1 MADKKK
7 VYSIVINGL
16 KESVDLVDSLN
27 NQLKDLEKNINAVKD
42 KTIKIKGEV
51 EVSNMPEQKVVVGG
65 GSSGSAESTNSAKT
79 AVEKEK
85 QLAIEKQITAEIKAQ
100 GQYQAMQ
107 LPEYKEKYNTISN
120 TKEAI
125 KEQKKELEAAAAAER
140 LGLDISKE
148 HANTIAAMKSELSD
162 LKKVRELVDPN
173 DAETMKKIQERA
185 LELETILKSI
195 ESEAGVYSRNVGNY
209 PQLLKQSTQ
218 EWENIQKIIASL
230 SEKLK
235 NATPGTDEY
244 DKLKSELELAEKYAQ
259 RLDERLG
266 DIKNNLNEV
275 NQTGIKIDVGGKERE
290 FNSLKDAVKTLTKE
304 LQEMTLAGKENTEE
318 FEVTIEALGKVKTAI
333 SQASGEINS
342 YVGGAKALNDT
353 IEIMQ
358 GLSGLASIGVGLQG
372 LFGGVNQETDEALRK
387 FAQLTLV
394 MQGLANEQKAIKDG
408 TSIWGNTLKST
419 WEWLDKIGN
428 IKLFGKWGPS
438 INGVIDSL
446 KRATNTTKSWVD
458 QLNAAAGFK
467 DFSKLAGNLD
477 NLSAKISV
485 EFDKEGTTEK
495 VKQQLTEMQKGLNDI
510 LTLKLR
516 YEADQKG
523 IDTVMSKLD
532 GVIKSAQD
540 DIDELNKKK
549 INIQL
554 SDGSEEEIAEI
565 DEQIQQIQSG
575 IQAIEGQKIELTTGD
590 SNRELSSLEI
600 TIKNIDE
607 SLKNLDKNDPNAEKY
622 KELAEQFKEVA
633 TEAVNAQKSTT
644 GWISSFGKIP
654 VIGKASVVTLNAVSV
669 ALKTVATSIKA
680 VAKATIILAVVQAAF
695 EVLEPVIEAVGNAAR
710 AVFGIFGKGIDIVK
724 SFFGAV
730 GATAGQTQA
739 SVDSLNTSLEQS
751 EDRLSKFN
759 KQVER
764 LQKAGVLNNVDAG
777 ALKLQKLGLTASQS
791 GLELQKFIT
800 TVDNLDKALK
810 DNLNT
815 IGAWYEKL
823 FTSGEKGIDGFIN
836 RWEQLKKAVEA
847 GTDEIEQSGG
857 SWIKG
862 WWYTASDAVDDFTD
876 ANKAMLQDLSNAIQ
890 KIDFSNPEKAVK
902 EFDKLFQG
910 EIGNARD
917 YAYRN
922 IDKLFPEEPWAQ
934 MLKARLDATKSF
946 LDQYRDMMA
955 ETGDITAQLHKD
967 AAKQIRDNTTAALP
981 QNQREIQQLKD
992 QRADELE
999 AMKKQGYALEDE
1011 RKLEASINAKYDRME
1026 SDRRSARLKGIGK
1039 SGDDEYN
1046 IMKQIRDNLL
1056 TLQKE
1061 GLDKEVQ
1068 RLENQR
1074 ADELHNAEKAGKKR
1088 GELIASINAKY
1099 DKIIAD
1105 KKAEWYKNQLK
1116 QQKDFNKEMI
1126 KMAQEAAEELLEI
1139 QNAAALNNINRGL
1152 DQAENTNVKR
1162 TATISYDTNIDTSTM
1177 SFEDNDKNLENQKKY
1192 YQEMLK
1198 AQSEYIAEK
1207 TKLQLEESLTN
1218 EEQLKQQ
1225 AEREYR
1231 QRLESNKEWQEKQL
1245 EELNKA
1251 AQDGLVTEED
1261 YHERLD
1267 QLTQTYQIANADT
1280 YEAYQ
1285 TKLNELTKN
1294 GEQER
1299 NTIITQGR
1307 QEQQRIND
1315 EANQKAIS
1323 AIQEYYN
1330 EIADIADREQKK
1342 NMNRH
1347 TGLFNYS
1354 AEKERLEKV
1363 KAGYEKVMA
1372 DLEADYEKLKE
1383 QYNAG
1388 DIDFDQFQNGKK
1400 QIEDLKKQ
1408 AKKAAEETSESLSD
1422 LFQNWAGSVNDFASK
1437 IASQFQEMFST
1448 FQNIQSLMLDA
1459 EQNQLDKEQEIL
1471 DKQKD
1476 AVDKAYEKQAEI
1488 VERYR
1493 DKINDTEDELK
1504 NARGERREALI
1515 DSLAKQREAYL
1526 AETATL
1532 KQQEIEKEKIAKKE
1546 EQLKKKQDALEKK
1559 RKKQQQ
1565 AASIVNAIINT
1576 ALGVTQALASWPP
1589 PASYAL
1595 AAAVGALGAVEISLI
1610 ASQKYA
1616 KGGLIEGPDHAH
1628 GGVKV
1633 QTKKGIAE
1641 VEGNEYIV
1649 NKKTTTE
1656 NLSLIEFVN
1665 SKKRRLNL
1673 DDFVEFYSG
1682 KAKNVKKPG
1691 SSLKF
1696 ADGGTMPELT
1706 DYSDY
1711 QVNQPVVV
1719 DLTIDSKVSTVD
1731 IINSIDRVTQTRVLA
1746 GLQ

>member
-1 MADKKK
+1 MADKKR

-27 NQLKDLEKNINAVKD
+27 NQLKELEKNINAVKD

-51 EVSNMPEQKVVVGG
+51 EVTNMPEQKVVVGG
-65 GSSGSAESTNSAKT
+65 GSTGGSSEKNTSVEAQKT
-79 AVEKEK
+79 LE
-85 QLAIEKQITAEIKAQ
+85 IEKQKLAAIKAQ
-100 GQYQAMQ
+100 VQAEAALNEEYQEA
-107 LPEYKEKYNTISN
+107 YKKTLEQKEALKETKKEIETAAANQRILNDAAGNYSN
-120 TKEAI
+120 T
-125 KEQKKELEAAAAAER
+125 
-140 LGLDISKE
+140 
-148 HANTIAAMKSELSD
+148 MKGMKQELSD
-162 LKKVRELVDPN
+162 LKKVRDSLDLAKPEEV
-173 DAETMKKIQERA
+173 ARFKEIQDRA
-185 LELETILKSI
+185 LELETLLKSI
-195 ESEAGVYSRNVGNY
+195 ESEAGVFSRNVGNY
-209 PQLLKQSTQ
+209 PQLLKQATT
-218 EWENIQKIIASL
+218 EWDNVQKIIGTL
-230 SEKLK
+230 SDKLSK
-235 NATPGTDEY
+235 MTPGTEGY
-244 DKLKSELELAEKYAQ
+244 DKVKSELEQAEKYAQ
-259 RLDERLG
+259 KLDERLG

-275 NQTGIKIDVGGKERE
+275 NATGIKIDVGGKERE

-333 SQASGEINS
+333 SQTSGEINS

-372 LFGGVNQETDEALRK
+372 LFGGMNEETDEALRK

-394 MQGLANEQKAIKDG
+394 MQGLANEQKAIQDG
-408 TSIWGNTLKST
+408 TSIWGNTLKSV

-446 KRATNTTKSWVD
+446 KKATNTTKSWVD
-458 QLNAAAGFK
+458 QLNAAVGFK
-467 DFSKLAGNLD
+467 DFSKLADNLD

-523 IDTVMSKLD
+523 IDSVMSKLD
-532 GVIKSAQD
+532 GVIKNAQD

-549 INIQL
+549 IDIQL
-554 SDGSEEEIAEI
+554 SGGSEEEIAEI
-565 DEQIQQIQSG
+565 DEQIQGIQSG
-575 IQAIEGQKIELTTGD
+575 IQAIEEQKIQLTTGD
-590 SNRELSSLEI
+590 SQRELSDLEL

-607 SLKNLDKNDPNAEKY
+607 SLKNLNKNDPNAEKY

-633 TEAVNAQKSTT
+633 SEAVNAQKSTT
-644 GWISSFGKIP
+644 GFVSFLGKIP
-654 VIGKASVVTLNAVSV
+654 VIGKAAAIGLNGVSV
-669 ALKTVATSIKA
+669 ALKGVAVAIKT

-695 EVLEPVIEAVGNAAR
+695 EALEPVIEAVGNAAR
-710 AVFGIFGKGIDIVK
+710 AVFGLFGQGIDMVR

-764 LQKAGVLNNVDAG
+764 LQKAGVLSNVDAG

-810 DNLNT
+810 DNLGA
-815 IGAWYEKL
+815 IGAWYE
-823 FTSGEKGIDGFIN
+823 SGEKNVDGMIK

-847 GTDEIEQSGG
+847 GTDEVEQGG
-857 SWIKG
+857 SG
-862 WWYTASDAVDDFTD
+862 WGLWYTASDAVDDFTD
-876 ANKAMLQDLSNAIQ
+876 ANKAMLQDLANQIQ
-890 KIDFSNPEKAVK
+890 KIDFSKPEDAVK
-902 EFDKLFQG
+902 AFDKLFQG

-934 MLKARLDATKSF
+934 MLKARLDATKNF
-946 LDQYRDMMA
+946 LEQYRDMMA
-955 ETGDITAQLHKD
+955 ETGDLTAQLHKD
-967 AAKQIRDNTTAALP
+967 AAKQIRDNMAAALP
-981 QNQREIQQLKD
+981 EAQRERAQLKNQRE
-992 QRADELE
+992 DEIE
-999 AMKKQGYALEDE
+999 NMKKQGYALEDE

-1026 SDRRSARLKGIGK
+1026 SDRRKARLKSTSK
-1039 SGDDEYN
+1039 SGEDEYN
-1046 IMKQIRDNLL
+1046 ILKQIRDNLL
-1056 TLQKE
+1056 TLQAE
-1061 GLDKEVQ
+1061 GLEKEKQ
-1068 RLENQR
+1068 KLKN
-1074 ADELHNAEKAGKKR
+1074 AMDDELNSAKKAGKLR
-1088 GELIASINAKY
+1088 GELEESIRKKY
-1099 DKIIAD
+1099 QKKIED
-1105 KKAEWYKNQLK
+1105 LEKEWYKNRLK
-1116 QQKDFNKEMI
+1116 QQEAFNKEMI
-1126 KMAQEAAEELLEI
+1126 KMAQEAADELLEI
-1139 QNAAALNNINRGL
+1139 QNAAAMNNINRGL

-1162 TATISYDTNIDTSTM
+1162 TATISYDTTIDTSTM

-1207 TKLQLEESLTN
+1207 TKLQLEESLEN
-1218 EEQLKQQ
+1218 EKQLKQQ
-1225 AEREYR
+1225 AEREYN
-1231 QRLESNKEWQEKQL
+1231 QRVSSNNEWLETQKEQQEKYL
-1245 EELNKA
+1245 K
-1251 AQDGLVTEED
+1251 DGQVTEEE
-1261 YHERLD
+1261 Y
-1267 QLTQTYQIANADT
+1267 QTNIQRITDT
-1280 YEAYQ
+1280 FNQSQQQAQEAYQ
-1285 TKLNELTKN
+1285 LKLSEIAKN

-1307 QEQQRIND
+1307 QEQQNTNA
-1315 EANQKAIS
+1315 EANQNGID
-1323 AIQEYYN
+1323 AIQSYYN
-1330 EIADIADREQKK
+1330 EITDISEREQKK

-1388 DIDFDQFQNGKK
+1388 DIDFNQFQAGKK

-1408 AKKAAEETSESLSD
+1408 AKKAADETSESLSD

-1515 DSLAKQREAYL
+1515 DSLAQQREAYL

-1532 KQQEIEKEKIAKKE
+1532 KQQELEKEKIAKKE

-1559 RKKQQQ
+1559 RKQQQQ

-1641 VEGNEYIV
+1641 VEGKEFIV
-1649 NKKTTTE
+1649 NKQTTTE

-1673 DDFVEFYSG
+1673 DDFIEFYSG
-1682 KAKNVKKPG
+1682 KAKYSKSNG
-1691 SSLKF
+1691 SSLRF

-1706 DYSDY
+1706 DYS
-1711 QVNQPVVV
+1711 QMVENQPVVV

-1746 GLQ
+1746 GLGD